1 MGELAQDGGG
11 ALAASDGV
19 LESVIA
25 AVWSELLDL
34 EAIPAGA
41 DFFELGG
48 DSLAAVRMLFALE
61 DRFSVQVSFSDF
73 IEEPTVD
80 AVVAKVA
87 RARTGEAHVPA
98 SSDPSGASG
107 LPASDGT
114 AHREARLSFAQER
127 LWFLEQLG
135 GSTAAYNM
143 PIGVLLRGELD
154 IDALQRA
161 LNEIVARHG
170 ALRSTFTTAGRQAV
184 AVTASSGELE
194 LEQVDLRGELDP
206 KLEAQR
212 MLAEFASRP
221 FDLAGGPLVRAK
233 LLRLADE
240 ERVLEMVFHHI
251 VCDGYS
257 QTVILR
263 ELGTLYEAHRLG
275 EPVALGGPGIQYGE
289 FAHSQRT
296 ALEASGIDEIVAP
309 WLERLAGAPQA
320 LEIPTDRPR
329 SVVPGNAG
337 ATYRMRLTPALAS
350 AVRRFARASKVTPYA
365 TLLSTFYVLLYR
377 HSGQADIV
385 IGATTAG
392 RERPE
397 LQDGVGL
404 FANTVALRGDLSG
417 DPSFHELVGRVS
429 DTIRWAI
436 AHERA
441 PLQEIVAR
449 LPLERDLSRHP
460 LFQVFCAHV
469 PLATLAIEGA
479 EPYDV
484 GPTTSRFDL
493 TLFIEEEPAHEL
505 ELAWEYSTDLFGAA
519 TIERLAERY
528 VRLLE
533 HALADPK
540 GSIEELPLLD
550 AQERE
555 RAIAA
560 GRDSGREYPVG
571 CMHRAFE
578 RFAAAA
584 PDAVAVSF
592 EGESLTYGQLNARAN
607 RIAHRL
613 IALGAG
619 PEVLVAL
626 FFEPSLELVVAILG
640 VLKAGAAYLPLDPEH
655 PRERLEFVLADAS
668 PKAIV
673 TDRRLRERLGELD
686 ITSVCLDRDA
696 AELQRLSAEDPVTAV
711 TPENLAYL
719 IYTSGSTGR
728 PKGVQVEHRQV
739 ARLFSATRE
748 WFGFGP
754 RDVWMLLHSYAFDF
768 SVWELWG
775 PLAHGGQLVI
785 SPVWSTRSPQALAT
799 LVADRKVTVL
809 NATPSLF
816 ATTQDELLR
825 NACELDLRFVIFGG
839 EALRPSV
846 LRPWFEHYGDG
857 GPTLVNMYGI
867 TETTV
872 HVTYRPLEAIDCERE
887 GSPVGVPIPDLSVYV
902 LDDRGAPVPS
912 GVAGELFVGG
922 AGLAR
927 GYLNRP
933 ELTAERF
940 VDNPFGPGR
949 LYRTGD
955 VAARLPD
962 GQLEF
967 RGRAD
972 DQVKIRGF
980 RIELGEIE
988 STMREHPGVGDC
1000 VAVAV
1005 EVAQGDARLAAYVVA
1020 KGCGAPAAL
1029 REELMGHLER
1039 RLPSYMV
1046 PAALMV
1052 LDRIPLTRNGKIDR
1066 RALPAPSW
1074 ELAQAADFVEPR
1086 TPTEAAVAEVWQ
1098 DVLAVERVGVAD
1110 NFFNLG
1116 GHSLL
1121 AARVVTQVRKRCD
1134 VEISVRALFE
1144 KPTLGEFAAAV
1155 DAARA
1160 KAVQASVDA
1169 EPSAAP
1175 DSREPDGAD
1184 TKRPGEAHPLS
1195 FPQQQLLFF
1204 DQLAPGNVTYNAAL
1218 AWGVEGPL
1226 DIDALH
1232 GALTRLF
1239 ERQETLRTVFA
1250 WGEQATPGQVVLEQ
1264 CAVELPRVDLSG
1276 LDSEQRDAELAR
1288 LLGERALRPFDL
1300 AAEPM
1305 LRVTLFALG
1314 PERHV
1319 ILFALHHIAFDA
1331 WAVEV
1336 LYRELGEL
1344 YAAKLGRR
1352 EPQLPDL
1359 TLQYRDFAAWQR
1371 DRLQGERLGEELEFW
1386 RTQLAGAPTV
1396 AQLPADRPR
1405 AAEQT
1410 FDGATHA
1417 FTLDSDLLEPLRELC
1432 AATGVTPYM
1441 LLLAA
1446 FGTLLYRSSGQDDIL
1461 VGGPMANR
1469 ELPGIENLIG
1479 FFANT
1484 VVVRL
1489 RLDGN
1494 PTFGEMLARA
1504 RDSVLVSYEHQEV
1517 PLELVVDAV
1526 RPERDPAVHPLFQ
1539 VNFRVRVGD
1548 APALELAGTRTER
1561 VAVDLGLARFELSF
1575 ELHILRERIEAE
1587 LTYNSARF
1595 DPSTAQRLAGDFGA
1609 LLRTVLADPDTRLL
1623 SLKLASEQAVQDGD
1637 GAPGTGA
1644 GIRRFRRLNAR

>member
-11 ALAASDGV
+11 ALAASDDV
-19 LESVIA
+19 LRSVIA
-25 AVWSELLDL
+25 AVWGELLGL
-34 EAIPAGA
+34 ETIPPGA

-48 DSLAAVRMLFALE
+48 DSLAAVRMLIALE
-61 DRFSVQVSFSDF
+61 DRLSVQVSFSDF

-80 AVVAKVA
+80 AVAAEVA
-87 RARTGEAHVPA
+87 RGRADQAGSPDSLDAPDAPDRRGSDA
-98 SSDPSGASG
+98 S
-107 LPASDGT
+107 
-114 AHREARLSFAQER
+114 AHRETRLSFAQER

-154 IDALQRA
+154 VDALQRA
-161 LNEIVARHG
+161 LGGIVARHG
-170 ALRSTFTTAGRQAV
+170 ALRTTFTTAGKQVV
-184 AVTASSGELE
+184 AVTAPNAEIE

-212 MLAEFASRP
+212 MLAELASLP
-221 FDLAGGPLVRAK
+221 FDLGDGPLMRAK
-233 LLRLADE
+233 LLRVADE

-257 QTVILR
+257 QSVIMR
-263 ELGTLYEAHRLG
+263 ELGALYDGYRLG
-275 EPVALGGPGIQYGE
+275 SPVALEGPGVQYEE
-289 FAHSQRT
+289 FARNQRT
-296 ALEASGIDEIVAP
+296 ALEADRMDEIVAP

-329 SVVPGNAG
+329 AAVPSNAG
-337 ATYRMRLTPALAS
+337 ATHRMRLTPALAS
-350 AVRRFARASKVTPYA
+350 AVRQFARASKATPYA
-365 TLLSTFYVLLYR
+365 TLLSAFYVLLYR
-377 HSGQADIV
+377 HSGQADLV

-417 DPSFHELVGRVS
+417 DPSFHELVGRVR

-460 LFQVFCAHV
+460 LFQVFCAQV
-469 PLATLAIEGA
+469 PLAMLAIDGA
-479 EPYDV
+479 EPYDIN
-484 GPTTSRFDL
+484 PTTSRFEL
-493 TLFIEEEPAHEL
+493 TLFIEEEPANEL
-505 ELAWEYSTDLFGAA
+505 ELAWEYSTDLFDAA
-519 TIERLAERY
+519 TIERLAGRY
-528 VRLLE
+528 LRLLE
-533 HALADPK
+533 HALADPRR
-540 GSIEELPLLD
+540 SIEELPLLD
-550 AQERE
+550 AQERD

-560 GRDSGREYPVG
+560 GRGSGREYPVG
-571 CMHRAFE
+571 CMHKAFE
-578 RFAAAA
+578 RCAAAA
-584 PDAVAVSF
+584 PHAIAVSF

-619 PEVLVAL
+619 PETLIAL
-626 FFEPSLELVVAILG
+626 FFEPSLELVVALLG

-655 PRERLEFVLADAS
+655 PRERLEFVLADAA
-668 PKAIV
+668 PKAVV
-673 TDRRLRERLGELD
+673 TDQRLLERLGELD
-686 ITSVCLDRDA
+686 ATVVGLDRDA
-696 AELQRLSAEDPVTAV
+696 AELEDLSTEDPVTGV
-711 TPENLAYL
+711 TPENLAYV

-739 ARLFSATRE
+739 ARLFSATQE

-816 ATTQDELLR
+816 AATQDELLR

-839 EALRPSV
+839 EALRPST

-872 HVTYRPLEAIDCERE
+872 HVTYRPLEAVDCERE
-887 GSPVGVPIPDLSVYV
+887 GSPIGVPIPDLSVYV

-912 GVAGELFVGG
+912 GVPGELFVGG

-927 GYLNRP
+927 GYLNRA

-940 VDNPFGPGR
+940 VENPFGPGR

-955 VAARLPD
+955 IAAQSPD
-962 GQLEF
+962 GELEF

-988 STMREHPGVGDC
+988 SAMREHPGVGEC
-1000 VAVAV
+1000 AAVAV
-1005 EVAQGDARLAAYVVA
+1005 EVAHGDVRLAAYAVA
-1020 KGCGAPAAL
+1020 NGSATPAAL
-1029 REELMGHLER
+1029 RDELRAHLER

-1046 PAALMV
+1046 PAAFTV

-1074 ELAQAADFVEPR
+1074 ELEEAADFVEPR
-1086 TPTEAAVAEVWQ
+1086 TPTEEAVAEVWQ
-1098 DVLAVERVGVAD
+1098 KVLAVERVGAAD

-1155 DAARA
+1155 DAVRA
-1160 KAVQASVDA
+1160 KVAQ
-1169 EPSAAP
+1169 PSADEQSSTIP
-1175 DSREPDGAD
+1175 GSREPDSAD
-1184 TKRPGEAHPLS
+1184 TKRPVGTHPLS

-1204 DQLAPGNVTYNAAL
+1204 GQLTPGTATYNAAL

-1226 DIDALH
+1226 DVDALRD
-1232 GALTRLF
+1232 ALTHLF
-1239 ERQETLRTVFA
+1239 ERQEALRTVFV

-1264 CAVELPRVDLSG
+1264 CAVEMASVDLSG
-1276 LDSEQRDAELAR
+1276 LDREKRDTELAH
-1288 LLGERALRPFDL
+1288 LLREHTLRPFDL

-1314 PERHV
+1314 PERYV
-1319 ILFALHHIAFDA
+1319 ILFSLHHIAFDA

-1344 YAAKLGRR
+1344 YAAKVRRR
-1352 EPQLPDL
+1352 EPKLPEL
-1359 TLQYRDFAAWQR
+1359 TLQYRDFATWQR

-1410 FDGATHA
+1410 FDGRTHA
-1417 FTLDSDLLEPLRELC
+1417 FALDADLLEPLRELC
-1432 AATGVTPYM
+1432 TATGVTPYM

-1446 FGTLLYRSSGQDDIL
+1446 FGALLYRSSGQDDIL

-1489 RLDGN
+1489 RLGGN
-1494 PTFGEMLARA
+1494 PTFGELLERT

-1526 RPERDPAVHPLFQ
+1526 RPERHPAVHPLFQ

-1548 APALELAGTRTER
+1548 APALELAGTRTEP
-1561 VAVDLGLARFELSF
+1561 VAVELGLARFELSF
-1575 ELHILRERIEAE
+1575 ELHVLRERIEAE
-1587 LTYNSARF
+1587 LTYNSTRF
-1595 DPSTAQRLAGDFGA
+1595 DHSTAQRLAGDFGS
-1609 LLRTVLADPDTRLL
+1609 LLRTVLANPDTRLL
-1623 SLKLASEQAVQDGD
+1623 SLQLASEQAREEGN
-1637 GAPGTGA
+1637 GAPGAGS